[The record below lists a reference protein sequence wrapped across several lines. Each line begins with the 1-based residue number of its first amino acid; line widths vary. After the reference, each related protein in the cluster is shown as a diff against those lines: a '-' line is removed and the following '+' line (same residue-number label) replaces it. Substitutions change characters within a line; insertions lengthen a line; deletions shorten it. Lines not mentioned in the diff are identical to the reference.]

1 MKKQARD
8 AKLLSLRKVKRDQD
22 KKERADKRKVLLA
35 NAEKYYNEYKSTE
48 DGIVKAKRDA
58 KAAGNYF
65 VPAEPKV
72 AFAIRT
78 RG

>member
-1 MKKQARD
+1 
-8 AKLLSLRKVKRDQD
+8 LD
-22 KKERADKRKVLLA
+22 KKERVEKRKTLVA
-35 NAEKYYNEYKSTE
+35 NSEKYYNEYKSTAA
-48 DGIVKAKRDA
+48 GIVKAKREA

-65 VPAEPKV
+65 VPAEAKV